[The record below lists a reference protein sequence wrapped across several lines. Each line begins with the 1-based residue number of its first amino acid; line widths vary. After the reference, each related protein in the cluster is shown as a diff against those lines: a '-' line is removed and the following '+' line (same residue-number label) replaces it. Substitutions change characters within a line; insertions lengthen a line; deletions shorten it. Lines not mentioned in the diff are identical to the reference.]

1 MAKADLGRKLS
12 CQSCGAKF
20 YDLNK
25 KKPVCPACATE
36 FVPPKPKARRAAPE
50 PPKPAPEKPKPAEPE
65 ESGDEAAK
73 EIEEAVIET
82 DDDGDENEAGLM
94 EDTSDIGG
102 DQDDVA
108 AVVETVDSDA
118 ADKS

>member
-36 FVPPKPKARRAAPE
+36 FVPPKPKSRRAAPE

-82 DDDGDENEAGLM
+82 DDGDENEEGLM

>member
-1 MAKADLGRKLS
+1 VAKADLGQKLS

-20 YDLNK
+20 YDLKK
-25 KKPVCPACATE
+25 KKPVCPACETE

-50 PPKPAPEKPKPAEPE
+50 PPKPVPEKPKPAETE
-65 ESGDEAAK
+65 EGGDETAK
-73 EIEEAVIET
+73 EIEAAVIET
-82 DDDGDENEAGLM
+82 DDDDDENNDGLM

-102 DQDDVA
+102 GEDDVA
-108 AVVETVDSDA
+108 VVVGSVDGDT